1 MKRTSALIL
10 TAAMVFTLA
19 SWWRAEEAGNHR
31 GSLSLDLL
39 YAYPRRHANWESIPG
54 YV

>member
-19 SWWRAEEAGNHR
+19 SCGGPKKQGTTEDHYRLTFSMHTPADTPIGN
-31 GSLSLDLL
+31 
-39 YAYPRRHANWESIPG
+39 
-54 YV
+54 

>member
-19 SWWRAEEAGNHR
+19 SCGGPKKQGTTEDHY
-31 GSLSLDLL
+31 L